1 MAVSVRWA
9 CRDYAQ
15 SVTTATPPVEL
26 ARSLADDL
34 IRPIAERVDGS
45 VVPRSHLDAWG
56 RAGLLGLAGPTAYG
70 GGGAP
75 APVVREVTE
84 VLAGACGATWFVAT
98 QHAMPLAT
106 VAASKNEALTDRL
119 LRGMCTGEVL
129 SGVAV
134 AQLRRPGPPAVVA
147 TRTESGWRFDGHVGW
162 MTSWGICD
170 VFLLG
175 GVTADGDV
183 VLAMVA
189 ARDGDGLTASSPMS
203 LAAMQATVTVTLDL
217 HGYQVDDTD
226 VAAVL
231 PVATWL
237 AVDAAKTANPSPHTF
252 GLQREAVRRLA
263 ETASRRDDGTAAA
276 LAQQLGREGERLRR
290 VAYTLIDDVPAQEQ
304 IEDRLAVRVA
314 SLELV
319 VRTTTALVA
328 ATGGAAMAM
337 SAAPQRLVRE
347 AVFHLVQAQT
357 APIRE
362 ATLQLMR
369 ESGV

>member
-1 MAVSVRWA
+1 
-9 CRDYAQ
+9 
-15 SVTTATPPVEL
+15 VEL

-34 IRPIAERVDGS
+34 LRPAAEQVDRT
-45 VVPRSHLDAWG
+45 VVPRSHLDAWA
-56 RAGLLGLAGPTAYG
+56 RAGLLGLAGPSAYG

-75 APVVREVTE
+75 AHLVREVTE
-84 VLAGACGATWFVAT
+84 LLAGACGATWFVAT

-106 VAASKNEALTDRL
+106 VAATKNEALKQRL
-119 LRGMCTGEVL
+119 LPGLCSGEVL

-134 AQLRRPGPPAVVA
+134 AQLRRPGPPAVTA
-147 TRTESGWRFDGHVGW
+147 TRVAGGWRFDGHVGW

-175 GVTADGDV
+175 AVTADGDV
-183 VLAMVA
+183 VLAIVPA
-189 ARDGDGLTASSPMS
+189 QDGPALTASAPMQ
-203 LAAMQATVTVTLDL
+203 LAAMQACVTVTLDL
-217 HGYQVDDTD
+217 AGHLVPDAD
-226 VAAVL
+226 VVSVCPASD
-231 PVATWL
+231 WL
-237 AVDAAKTANPSPHTF
+237 AVDARKTANPSPHTF

-290 VAYTLIDDVPAQEQ
+290 VAYTLIDDVPAAER
-304 IEDRLAVRVA
+304 IDDRLAVRAA

-328 ATGGAAMAM
+328 ATGGAAMAL
-337 SAAPQRLVRE
+337 SAAPQRLLRE

-357 APIRE
+357 APVRE
-362 ATLQLMR
+362 ATLQLLR
-369 ESGV
+369 ESGA